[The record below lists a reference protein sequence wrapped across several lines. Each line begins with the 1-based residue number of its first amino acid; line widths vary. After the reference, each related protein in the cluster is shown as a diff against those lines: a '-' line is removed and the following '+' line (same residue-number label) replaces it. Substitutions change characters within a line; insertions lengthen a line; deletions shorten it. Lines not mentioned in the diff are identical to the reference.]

1 MYGVLQFINQLNL
14 CIMND
19 IEKMKAEY
27 EQKIKWAEI
36 ENELSKKLPEGTQIS
51 IIGKSLTQK
60 GKLQTSIR
68 GENWSR
74 GLTEQQV
81 GELMLAFPVTEKS
94 RTYVGKDQYSEKEYE
109 MQTHRYLNCPNT
121 DLNISW
127 ISGELAISLELKVEL
142 CSDEIKQ
149 FFTRT
154 SRNVNHEWHGTR
166 ARWNKHLRDNFPFYT
181 FAYGHTVKFEG
192 GYHKQ
197 VSDSALS
204 DMVEKFKY
212 LAEYVS

>member
-1 MYGVLQFINQLNL
+1 
-14 CIMND
+14 MND
-19 IEKMKAEY
+19 IEKMKTEY
-27 EQKIKWAEI
+27 EQKIKWAEM
-36 ENELSKKLPEGTQIS
+36 ENELSKKLPEGTRIS

-94 RTYVGKDQYSEKEYE
+94 RTYVGLDQYSEKEYE
-109 MQTHRYLNCPNT
+109 MQTHRYLHCPHT

-127 ISGELAISLELKVEL
+127 VSGELTISLELKVEL
-142 CSDEIKQ
+142 CSNEIKQ
-149 FFTRT
+149 FFTETYRD
-154 SRNVNHEWHGTR
+154 VNHEWTGPKTR
-166 ARWNKHLRDNFPFYT
+166 FNKQVRDRFHFYT
-181 FAYGHTVKFEG
+181 FAYGHIVRFQG

-197 VSDSALS
+197 VSDPALS
-204 DMVEKFKY
+204 DIVEKFKY

>member
-1 MYGVLQFINQLNL
+1 
-14 CIMND
+14 MND

-27 EQKIKWAEI
+27 EQKLKWAEM

-60 GKLQTSIR
+60 GKLHTSIR
-68 GENWSR
+68 SEDWSH

-94 RTYVGKDQYSEKEYE
+94 RIYVGQDQYSEKDYE
-109 MQTHRYLNCPNT
+109 METHRYIHLPTT
-121 DLNISW
+121 DLSISW
-127 ISGELAISLELKVEL
+127 ISGELDISLELKVEL

-154 SRNVNHEWHGTR
+154 SRNVNHEWRGTR
-166 ARWNKHLRDNFPFYT
+166 TRWNKHLRDNFPFYT
-181 FAYGHTVKFEG
+181 FAYGHTVRFYG

-204 DMVEKFKY
+204 DIVEKFKY

>member
-1 MYGVLQFINQLNL
+1 
-14 CIMND
+14 MND

-27 EQKIKWAEI
+27 EQQIKWAEM
-36 ENELSKKLPEGTQIS
+36 ENELSKKLPEGTRIS

-68 GENWSR
+68 SENWSR

-81 GELMLAFPVTEKS
+81 GKLMLAFPVTEKS
-94 RTYVGKDQYSEKEYE
+94 RIYVGQNQDSEKEYG
-109 MQTHRYLNCPNT
+109 MQTHRYAHTYYTGLS
-121 DLNISW
+121 ISW
-127 ISGELAISLELKVEL
+127 ISGELDISVDVRLDN

-149 FFTRT
+149 FFIYDRRRLDYNELKYGDEPE
-154 SRNVNHEWHGTR
+154 SYL
-166 ARWNKHLRDNFPFYT
+166 KFYT
-181 FAYGHTVKFEG
+181 FAYGHTVKFLG

-204 DMVEKFKY
+204 EIVEKFKY
-212 LAEYVS
+212 LAEFNQE